1 MSQTSRDILKKYW
14 GFDNFRPLQEDIVD
28 SIIDK
33 KDTLALL
40 PTGGGKSICFQVPG
54 LAIEGI
60 CLVISPLIAL
70 MKDQV
75 ENLKKLG
82 INAVAISSAMSK
94 RELDIALDNCIY
106 GNTKFVYLSPERL
119 ENELFQV
126 RMSKMKI
133 GLIAV
138 DEAHCISQWGY
149 DFRPSY
155 LNIANLREII
165 PSVPIIAVTAT
176 ATPDVVIDI
185 QEKLLFKNQNV
196 FQKSFE
202 RENLTYLVVHEENK
216 KQRMLNIF
224 NKIGGTGIVY
234 VRNRKKTKEIAD
246 FLQKNGISADY
257 YHAGL
262 SHEQRNNKQ
271 EKWIKNKT
279 RIIVATNAF
288 GMGIDKPDV
297 RVVVHI
303 DLPDSLEAYFQEAGR
318 GGRDLKEAYAI
329 TLVSDENKRELE
341 DGLTNSFPEID
352 FIRQVYNALG
362 NFYQLALGSGENQT
376 YAFDIANFCSKFNLP
391 PLQTFSALKFLE
403 KENYLILSDAIFQPS
418 KINISISR
426 EDLYKFQVVN
436 NSYDNFIKLVLR
448 TYQGLFDNFVVI
460 NENNI
465 AQKASM
471 STQKVIEVFEKLSK
485 FNIIHYQKSN
495 SDPKIT
501 WIRGRIHEK
510 DLRINPQNYVHRKE
524 IASKKVNAVI
534 KYSFENQICKSQ
546 ALLSYFGENSAP
558 KCGKCNVCLEEKK
571 KIRLSDVAELHQEIL
586 RKVKNE
592 NMEFGQLVDA
602 LSNYLSKASIES
614 EIRFLV
620 DEGKILLDNK
630 NKLSINTK

>member
-1 MSQTSRDILKKYW
+1 
-14 GFDNFRPLQEDIVD
+14 
-28 SIIDK
+28 
-33 KDTLALL
+33 
-40 PTGGGKSICFQVPG
+40 
-54 LAIEGI
+54 
-60 CLVISPLIAL
+60 
-70 MKDQV
+70 
-75 ENLKKLG
+75 
-82 INAVAISSAMSK
+82 
-94 RELDIALDNCIY
+94 
-106 GNTKFVYLSPERL
+106 LSPERL

-165 PSVPIIAVTAT
+165 PNVPIIAVTAT
-176 ATPDVVIDI
+176 ATPDVVLDI

-202 RENLTYLVVHEENK
+202 RENLTYVVVHEENK

-224 NKIGGTGIVY
+224 KKIQGTGIVY

-262 SHEQRNNKQ
+262 NHEQRNSKQ

-329 TLVSDENKRELE
+329 TLVSDDNKRELE
-341 DGLTNSFPEID
+341 DGLLNSFPEID
-352 FIRQVYNALG
+352 FIRKVYNALG
-362 NFYQLALGSGENQT
+362 NFYQLALGSGENET
-376 YAFDIANFCSKFNLP
+376 YTFDISNFCTKYKLP

-426 EDLYKFQVVN
+426 EDLYNFQVVN
-436 NSYDNFIKLVLR
+436 SSYENFIKLVLR
-448 TYQGLFDNFVVI
+448 TYQGLFDNFVVV

-471 STQKVIEVFEKLSK
+471 STQKVIEVFEKLNK

-501 WIRGRIHEK
+501 WIRGRIHEASLNILDAYSGASRTYRLTK
-510 DLRINPQNYVHRKE
+510 HDTAAIRSCLVHLAGRRASTYNVRGHSDNAGE
-524 IASKKVNAVI
+524 IMKA
-534 KYSFENQICKSQ
+534 C
-546 ALLSYFGENSAP
+546 
-558 KCGKCNVCLEEKK
+558 
-571 KIRLSDVAELHQEIL
+571 DEL
-586 RKVKNE
+586 
-592 NMEFGQLVDA
+592 G
-602 LSNYLSKASIES
+602 
-614 EIRFLV
+614 
-620 DEGKILLDNK
+620 
-630 NKLSINTK
+630 